1 MAEIVKIDDQKSELK
16 DSTRFYYR
24 RRRLH
29 IVYSNIIMPAPCR
42 DLFQEEFDLIVE
54 LIKEAIFAKIREIR
68 EEHEG
73 EMDEDGFARTY
84 VALYEDTIKNEV
96 YHLSNHSLN
105 YMIPGY
111 GISKMLKLLDT
122 QPDRDDYPS
131 VREIVQLIMHDT
143 LDEMSLEDLYEEYK
157 DWIAFHGEDN

>member
-1 MAEIVKIDDQKSELK
+1 
-16 DSTRFYYR
+16 
-24 RRRLH
+24 
-29 IVYSNIIMPAPCR
+29 MPAPYR

-73 EMDEDGFARTY
+73 EMDEHGFARTY
-84 VALYEDTIKNEV
+84 VTLYEDIIYNKV
-96 YHLSNHSLN
+96 YHLSIYSIN
-105 YMIPGY
+105 YMISGY
-111 GISKMLKLLDT
+111 GIIKMLKLLDT

-131 VREIVQLIMHDT
+131 IREIVQLIMHDT

>member
-1 MAEIVKIDDQKSELK
+1 
-16 DSTRFYYR
+16 
-24 RRRLH
+24 
-29 IVYSNIIMPAPCR
+29 MPAPCR

-54 LIKEAIFAKIREIR
+54 LIKEAIFAKIRE
-68 EEHEG
+68 EHEG
-73 EMDEDGFARTY
+73 EMDEHGFARTY
-84 VALYEDTIKNEV
+84 VTLYEDIIYNKV
-96 YHLSNHSLN
+96 YHLSIYSIN
-105 YMIPGY
+105 YMISGY
-111 GISKMLKLLDT
+111 GIIKMLKLLDT